1 MADGH
6 GKALTEAVERGVL
19 DAVVG
24 RQAADQQV
32 VDGALAQQLCK
43 IRAVEGRVTLGATI
57 GSLVEHDVD
66 VLALERRMQL
76 GAGRARHAVHRPR
89 PGRVRADERAVIGRM
104 PVARG
109 DDERELARRCQ
120 LVEARGDVLSTRDR
134 QRAVGRGEVVL
145 IVDDDQRAAHA
156 SSLFSSASSVCAAR
170 SS

>member
-24 RQAADQQV
+24 CQAADQQIVDV
-32 VDGALAQQLCK
+32 VLAQQVRQGC
-43 IRAVEGRVTLGATI
+43 AVEGRVTLGAAI

-66 VLALERRMQL
+66 VLALERRMQF
-76 GAGRARHAVHRPR
+76 GAGSARHAVHRPR

-104 PVARG
+104 TVARG
-109 DDERELARRCQ
+109 DDERELARGCEFVQ
-120 LVEARGDVLSTRDR
+120 APGDVLAARDR
-134 QRAVGRGEVVL
+134 KRAVGRGEVVL
-145 IVDDDQRAAHA
+145 VIDDDQRSAHA
-156 SSLFSSASSVCAAR
+156 CSLSCAAR